1 MKPKRRKCK
10 FCNDWY
16 EPKFTT
22 TEPCPKYDCKMQ
34 HFEANKPKIITKIKQ
49 IRNAEAKIKKESL
62 KKLSEYE
69 SEAKKEFQH
78 FIRLRDKDLPCI
90 SCNTPTCDV
99 WAGGHYY
106 PAGHYSGIIFNEMN
120 CHKQCNTHCNKF
132 LNGNTHEYRRG
143 LMIRYGKA
151 FVEKLDSLAILG
163 RNKKYSKFE
172 LIEIKELYKSKIKK
186 LKSLE
191 S

>member
-16 EPKFTT
+16 EPKFNT
-22 TEPCPKYDCKMQ
+22 TEPCPKLECRVA
-34 HFEANKPKIITKIKQ
+34 HFEAMHPKIVKEINKMRKSVKIEQ
-49 IRNAEAKIKKESL
+49 KEKL

-78 FIRLRDKDLPCI
+78 FIRLRDKDSPCI
-90 SCNTPTCDV
+90 SCGTTKCDV

-132 LNGNTHEYRRG
+132 LNGNSHGYRKG
-143 LMIRYGKA
+143 LISRYGQSY
-151 FVEKLDSLAILG
+151 VDELDSLAILG
-163 RNKKYSKFE
+163 RSRKYTKFD
-172 LIEIKELYKSKIKK
+172 LIEIKELYKIKIKK